1 MKTLFAATVAFV
13 AFAAP
18 SLALA
23 GQQLRYDPAEN
34 EFVAA
39 TQVTGTAPT
48 ADTARYTQEATVWD
62 PSEGEFTT
70 IKVGSTPVIGT
81 HDAAPANTVVK
92 RVWDPSEGEFTE
104 VTVGN

>member
-1 MKTLFAATVAFV
+1 MKTIVAAAV
-13 AFAAP
+13 AFAALAVP

-23 GQQLRYDPAEN
+23 GQQVQYDPAEN

-39 TQVTGTAPT
+39 TQMTGAAPA
-48 ADTARYTQEATVWD
+48 ADTARYTQAVTVWD

-70 IKVGSTPVIGT
+70 IKVGTTPVIGT
-81 HDAAPANTVVK
+81 HDAAPANTVK
-92 RVWDPSEGEFTE
+92 KLVWDPSEGEFTE